1 MEVLTRAVF
10 NAARDGDAS
19 AMALLETAAEV
30 GTKAAEKILL
40 QLTRENMAATGEKEF
55 NVAFPRVAEANPE
68 LHRAYL
74 NANGTKNW

>member
-19 AMALLETAAEV
+19 AMAMLETAAEV

-40 QLTRENMAATGEKEF
+40 QLTRENMAETGDSDF
-55 NVAFPRVAEANPE
+55 VLAFTRTAAAIPT

-74 NANGTKNW
+74 NCNGSKW